1 MSKKIIAQNT
11 WLIAVQ
17 NKDSYYTSSIEI
29 RFVPNVYDIRV
40 SQMDIIKIAKKFMPL
55 LAKKMG
61 LPARYFTPALYF
73 CSMEGYGA
81 KDTIFVDR
89 FSKKEEKIMANIVQ
103 AFADIQEDICELVS
117 ERCEYIDFDQEDNE
131 EDNPKIIDTDNVW
144 PFVVA

>member
-1 MSKKIIAQNT
+1 MSTKIIAQNS

-17 NKDSYYTSSIEI
+17 NKEFYYTSSIEI
-29 RFVPNVYDIRV
+29 RFVPNVYDITV
-40 SQMDIIKIAKKFMPL
+40 SKTDIIKIAKKFMPL

-103 AFADIQEDICELVS
+103 AFADIEEDISELVS
-117 ERCEYIDFDQEDNE
+117 ERGESIEEDNE